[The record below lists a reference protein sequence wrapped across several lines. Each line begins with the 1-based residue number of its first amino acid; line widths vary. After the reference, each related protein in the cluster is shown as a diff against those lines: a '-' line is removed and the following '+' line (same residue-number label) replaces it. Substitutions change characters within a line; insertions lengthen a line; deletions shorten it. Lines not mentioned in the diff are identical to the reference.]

1 MFRNKNIL
9 IVSIC
14 VLLLLVSSL
23 MIGCGQQI
31 PASGQDEAGVEPV
44 KVINWKMATSWSTGI
59 PLYVEM
65 AEFFAEEVKRASNG
79 RLVIEVFPGGSIA
92 PALEISEAVSTGI
105 AEIGHHW
112 PGYDIGKD
120 ATAALIGGY
129 PASVSS
135 DAMLHWIY
143 NYGGYELWHEWR
155 KDKFNLI
162 AFPGGLRPQEVFL
175 HSRKPV
181 RTLSDLQGLKVR
193 TVGAWAEILPKM
205 GASVVSL
212 AGDEVLPSL
221 ERGVI
226 DATEWATPGEN
237 LVMGFHEIADYI
249 IIPGVHQ
256 PCAPF
261 EFVINNSAWDELSD
275 DLKMI
280 VENAAKVT
288 TLHSWTALGVQ
299 DMGAMDTF
307 AQRGAQ
313 IITMDESVRIE
324 TIRLGNEWADQRAVG
339 NEWFTKILES
349 QREFE
354 ANWEKVK
361 TNR

>member
-1 MFRNKNIL
+1 MCKNKL

-14 VLLLLVSSL
+14 VLLLISGIL
-23 MIGCGQQI
+23 IGCGQQ
-31 PASGQDEAGVEPV
+31 SSNTEQTGTGGEPV

-65 AEFFAEEVKRASNG
+65 CEFFAEEVKRSSNG
-79 RLVIEVFPGGSIA
+79 RLIIEVFPGGAIA
-92 PALEISEAVSTGI
+92 PPLEISEAVRTGV
-105 AEIGHHW
+105 AQIGHHW

-135 DAMLHWIY
+135 DAMIHWIY
-143 NYGGYELWHEWR
+143 NGGGYELWHDWR

-162 AFPGGLRPQEVFL
+162 AFPGGLRPQEIFL
-175 HSRKPV
+175 HSHKPV

-193 TVGAWAEILPKM
+193 TVGAWAEILPQM

-212 AGDEVLPSL
+212 PGDEVLPSL

-261 EFVINNSAWDELSD
+261 EFVINDRAWSELPD
-275 DLKMI
+275 DLKII
-280 VENAAKVT
+280 VETAAKVT

-299 DMGAMDTF
+299 DMGAMEIY

-313 IITMDESVRIE
+313 IIVMDDSVKEE
-324 TIRLGNEWADQRAVG
+324 TLRLGHEWADKRAIG
-339 NEWFTKILES
+339 NDWFTKILES

-354 ANWEKVK
+354 LNWEKVK
-361 TNR
+361 DNR